1 MTKKNNKEN
10 EVLKTSQSSGD
21 MSKLASGGAVH
32 MPITK
37 AAQYVGGSAS
47 TIFTQP
53 MFFSPLHTPQNW
65 QIASKRRE
73 VTQWARF
80 YYENEPKAAA
90 GVDFYAN
97 FPMNGF
103 KLECKDRKVLAFF
116 EHMVEKLD
124 LDGWLR
130 KISHEYYLI
139 GDVFVFTEVECPVCN
154 GTGERSD
161 GMICNHPDGVI
172 KRILVLNPDFVEV
185 QRTQLADEPSVVLL
199 PDDDLKKVVSQKRP
213 LEVYNRIPE
222 NVKKMVMSGAP
233 IPLSPRCVSHIKRKG
248 APYGTYGES
257 LLRRLFTIIS
267 YKTKLMT
274 ANWIAAERH
283 ILPVRVVKVGSE
295 NRPASEADIA
305 DAQSQLASVA
315 NDPNLTIVTHH
326 AFEMDFVGATGKIH
340 DMSTQMEAIGKEMLD
355 GLMLPQTLLN
365 GEMAGY
371 SCHDESTLTLTDSGF
386 KRWDEI
392 NANDKIAC
400 YNPDTKELEYHNYI
414 DKHVYDFNGEMVQFS
429 TDKIDICVTPNHRM
443 WSAKRDS
450 DIFEFIEAKDVKP
463 RASFVGVVQ
472 GFCGNSQDSF
482 VIGDLEIPI
491 YQYCEL
497 AGLFVSE
504 GYTSKDKRRSG
515 NRHTFSICQKENG
528 KAFEKIEDC
537 LDKTNMNYWINNNA
551 FNVWSPCLADH
562 FHEEYGHRS
571 VNKKLPTWLKNLS
584 PEYLEILLK
593 AALAGD
599 GYEHRHHG
607 RKANNYVYCT
617 SSKQLSEDIAEIAF
631 KCGYS
636 VKIVNRKS
644 RISNKK
650 YFNEKGYEIATRHAQ
665 YEVQI
670 SNGFKGR
677 KPTLCSKSLKYAN
690 KEKTLVPYSGKV
702 FCFTVPHGIFVTM
715 RNGKIAIQGN
725 SAAVGV
731 ETLIRRLETWRNELA
746 QWVEK
751 NIFLPVAQM
760 QGFVDVFKSKLVG
773 ETVYLYPRLK
783 WNDLNLRDNT
793 SKLQNLMQLHDKGLI
808 STQKLLEEFNID
820 YDTEINRLREEQI
833 TAGKGGSVI
842 GGSGGGGD
850 SGGGMPPLAGGG
862 PPPDMGGGPPPD
874 MGGGPPP
881 DMGGAGGMPPLA
893 GAEAPPAGG
902 EAGGGAPPPAAGG
915 LSSSAGVIPD
925 KIYKK
930 GKAPK
935 AEKKDTHPSEQPKPV
950 YLTKPEQKL
959 YSILSRLKIPYR
971 LFAQFKQNTPYS
983 TSPYL
988 LDFAY
993 PEIGIDLE
1001 ADGDF
1006 WHSDP
1011 ESVSRDKQR
1020 DENLASMG
1028 WRVVR
1033 IKEHALN
1040 NSADEVEKIVYANIR
1055 EAALERKQLNKK
1067 ASSGKIS
1074 IIDSELCTVYKPA
1087 EE

>member
-1 MTKKNNKEN
+1 MAKKNTNKEN
-10 EVLKTSQSSGD
+10 DVGSPEKSIG
-21 MSKLASGGAVH
+21 MNKLASGGAVH

-90 GVDFYAN
+90 GIDFYAN

-103 KLECKDRKVLAFF
+103 KLECKDRKVLAFY
-116 EHMVEKLD
+116 EHMVEKLN
-124 LDGWLR
+124 LENWLR
-130 KISHEYYLI
+130 QISHEYYLI
-139 GDVFVFTEVECPVCN
+139 GDVFVFTEVECPVCS
-154 GTGERSD
+154 GTGERID

-172 KRILVLNPDFVEV
+172 KRILILNPDFVEV
-185 QRTQLADEPSVVLL
+185 QKTQLADEPAIVLL
-199 PDDDLKKVVSQKRP
+199 PDDDLKKVVSQKKP

-222 NVKKMVMSGAP
+222 NVKKMVMTGSP

-248 APYGTYGES
+248 SPYGTYGES

-283 ILPVRVVKVGSE
+283 ILPVRVVKVGTE

-305 DAQSQLASVA
+305 DAQGQLASVA

-386 KRWDEI
+386 KVWDKI
-392 NANDKIAC
+392 TDQDKIAC
-400 YNPDTKELEYHNYI
+400 YNPDTKEIEYHNYI
-414 DKHVYDFNGEMVQFS
+414 EKHIHDFSGEMVQFS

-450 DIFEFIEAKDVKP
+450 DSFEFVEAKDIRP
-463 RASFVGVVQ
+463 RASFVGSVS
-472 GFCGNSQDSF
+472 GFCGNSLDKI
-482 VIGDLEIPI
+482 VIGDNEIPA

-497 AGLFVSE
+497 AGFFVSE
-504 GYTSKDKRRSG
+504 GYTSRDKRRKG
-515 NRHTFSICQKENG
+515 NRHTISICQNDEG
-528 KAFEKIEDC
+528 KAFEDISSC
-537 LDKTNMNYWINNNA
+537 LKKSGLNSWRGNSA
-551 FNVWSPCLADH
+551 FNTYGPGLADH
-562 FHEEYGHRS
+562 FHNEYGHGA
-571 VNKKLPTWLKNLS
+571 VNKKLPIWLKNLS
-584 PEYLEILLK
+584 SEYLEILVK
-593 AALAGD
+593 AMIKGD
-599 GYEHRHHG
+599 GSIHIHKNRI
-607 RKANNYVYCT
+607 ATNSTYCT
-617 SSKQLSEDIAEIAF
+617 SSKQLSEDFAEIAF

-636 VKIVNRKS
+636 VKIVVKKE
-644 RISNKK
+644 SNKK
-650 YFNEKGYEIATRHAQ
+650 KRYFNKARYEFVTRHTQ
-665 YEVQI
+665 YQVYI
-670 SNGFKGR
+670 SDGFKGK
-677 KPTLCSKSLKYAN
+677 KPTLCSKS
-690 KEKTLVPYSGKV
+690 KEYESKEISQVSYTGKV
-702 FCFTVPHGIFVTM
+702 YCFTVPHGIFVTM

-731 ETLIRRLETWRNELA
+731 ETLIRRLETWRIELA
-746 QWVEK
+746 AWVEK

-760 QGFVDVFKSKLVG
+760 QGYVDVDKSRLVG

-793 SKLQNLMQLHDKGLI
+793 TKLQNLMQLHDKGLI

-833 TAGKGGSVI
+833 VSGKVGPVMGG
-842 GGSGGGGD
+842 GDGGGGM
-850 SGGGMPPLAGGG
+850 GGPPMGGGGG
-862 PPPDMGGGPPPD
+862 PPPDLGMPMPPEPSA
-874 MGGGPPP
+874 GLE
-881 DMGGAGGMPPLA
+881 AGGMPPMGGDV
-893 GAEAPPAGG
+893 GASAA
-902 EAGGGAPPPAAGG
+902 GGAPAAPPEGGGG
-915 LSSSAGVIPD
+915 LQASAGTAPD

-935 AEKKDTHPSEQPKPV
+935 VEKKDEHRVEAAKPI

-959 YSILSRLKIPYR
+959 YSVLSRLKVPYR
-971 LFAQFKQNTPYS
+971 LFAQFKQATPYS

-1011 ESVSRDKQR
+1011 ESVTRDKQR
-1020 DENLASMG
+1020 DQNLATMG

-1033 IKEHALN
+1033 IKETALN
-1040 NSADEVEKIVYANIR
+1040 NSVDEVEKIVYANIR
-1055 EAALERKQLNKK
+1055 EAAMERKQLNKK
-1067 ASSGKIS
+1067 ASTGEYE
-1074 IIDSELCTVYKPA
+1074 IIDNDFCTIYMPTWGST
-1087 EE
+1087 

>member
-1 MTKKNNKEN
+1 MAKKINNTEN
-10 EVLKTSQSSGD
+10 TISSSGLSND
-21 MSKLASGGAVH
+21 MKKFATGGAVH

-73 VTQWARF
+73 VTQWSRF

-90 GVDFYAN
+90 GVDFYAG

-103 KLECKDRKVLAFF
+103 KLECKDRKVLAFY
-116 EHMVEKLD
+116 EHMTEKLD
-124 LDGWLR
+124 LENWLR

-139 GDVFVFTEVECPVCN
+139 GDVFVFTEVECPVCS
-154 GTGERSD
+154 GSGERSD
-161 GMICNHPDGVI
+161 GMICNHPDGTI
-172 KRILVLNPDFVEV
+172 KRILILNPDFVEV
-185 QRTQLADEPSVVLL
+185 QSTQLADEPAVVLL
-199 PDDDLKKVVSQKRP
+199 PDDDLKRVVSQKKP

-222 NVKKMVMSGAP
+222 NVKRLVMTGAP

-248 APYGTYGES
+248 SPYGTYGES

-371 SCHDESTLTLTDSGF
+371 SCHDESTLTLTDNGF

-392 NANDKIAC
+392 KANDKIAC

-414 DKHVYDFNGEMVQFS
+414 EKHVYDFNGEMVQFS

-450 DIFEFIEAKDVKP
+450 DIFEFIEAKDVKL

-472 GFCGNSQDSF
+472 GFCGNNQESF
-482 VIGDLEIPI
+482 TIKGLEIPI

-497 AGLFVSE
+497 AGFFVSE
-504 GYTSKDKRRSG
+504 GYTSKDKRRIG
-515 NRHTFSICQKENG
+515 NRHTFSICQTENG
-528 KAFEKIEDC
+528 KAFEKIENC
-537 LDKTNMNYWINNNA
+537 LDNANINYWINNNS
-551 FNVWSPCLADH
+551 FNVWNPCLADH
-562 FHEEYGHRS
+562 FHEEYGHGS

-599 GYEHRHHG
+599 GYEHQHHG
-607 RKANNYVYCT
+607 RKANSYVYCT

-636 VKIVNRKS
+636 VKIVNRKTKI
-644 RISNKK
+644 RNKK
-650 YFNEKGYEIATRHAQ
+650 YFNKNGYEIATKHAQ

-731 ETLIRRLETWRNELA
+731 ETLIRRLETWRMELA
-746 QWVEK
+746 SWVER

-760 QGFVDVFKSKLVG
+760 QGFVDVAKSKLVG

-820 YDTEINRLREEQI
+820 YDTEINRIREEQI
-833 TAGKGGSVI
+833 IAGKGGSVV
-842 GGSGGGGD
+842 GGGGD
-850 SGGGMPPLAGGG
+850 SGGSP
-862 PPPDMGGGPPPD
+862 MGGGGMP
-874 MGGGPPP
+874 M
-881 DMGGAGGMPPLA
+881 DMGGALPPEPIPAPGGEAPPMGGEASGGLPPMPGPEA
-893 GAEAPPAGG
+893 GGAAPPAGG
-902 EAGGGAPPPAAGG
+902 EAAGG
-915 LSSSAGVIPD
+915 LQSSASVIPD

-935 AEKKDTHPSEQPKPV
+935 SEKKEEHQVEKTAPI

-959 YSILSRLKIPYR
+959 YSVLSRLRIPYR
-971 LFAQFKQNTPYS
+971 LFAQFKQATPYS
-983 TSPYL
+983 NNPYL

-993 PEIGIDLE
+993 PEIAVDLE

-1011 ESVSRDKQR
+1011 ESVGRDKQR
-1020 DENLASMG
+1020 DSNLASMG

-1033 IKEHALN
+1033 IKETALN
-1040 NSADEVEKIVYANIR
+1040 SSVDEVEKIIYANIR
-1055 EAALERKQLNKK
+1055 EAALEKRQLNKK
-1067 ASSGKIS
+1067 ASSGNYQ
-1074 IIDSELCTVYKPA
+1074 IIDNDFCTVYLPTGD
-1087 EE
+1087 